1 MKARALRLLAHA
13 ADERRVVAA
22 ELYGDFNGG
31 RGEREAESERGDG
44 EARESERSGR
54 GASGVHQGERRGT
67 GARGM
72 EVERCSCMAATHGPR
87 VIRWGI
93 SANTWRAM
101 D

>member
-1 MKARALRLLAHA
+1 MKARALRLLARA
-13 ADERRVVAA
+13 ADEQRVVAA
-22 ELYGDFNGG
+22 ELYGAFHGG
-31 RGEREAESERGDG
+31 RGEREGDG
-44 EARESERSGR
+44 EARESERSGG

-67 GARGM
+67 SARGM

-93 SANTWRAM
+93 FANTWRAT

>member
-1 MKARALRLLAHA
+1 MAHA
-13 ADERRVVAA
+13 TDERRVVAV
-22 ELYGDFNGG
+22 ELYGDFHGG

-72 EVERCSCMAATHGPR
+72 EVERCSCMATTHGPR

-93 SANTWRAM
+93 TANTWRAM

>member
-1 MKARALRLLAHA
+1 MAHA

-31 RGEREAESERGDG
+31 RGEREAESERGNG

-72 EVERCSCMAATHGPR
+72 EVERCSCMATTHGPR

-93 SANTWRAM
+93 TANTWRAM

>member
-1 MKARALRLLAHA
+1 MRLLARA
-13 ADERRVVAA
+13 IDERRVVAV
-22 ELYGDFNGG
+22 ELYGDFHGG

-44 EARESERSGR
+44 EARESERSGG
-54 GASGVHQGERRGT
+54 GASGVHQGECRGT
-67 GARGM
+67 SARGM

-93 SANTWRAM
+93 SVNTWRAT